1 MNNLIIKGTRN
12 FSGIEI
18 PVVLGG
24 FGEDKKCLS
33 DKTIAEI
40 HGMEDRNVRSRIT
53 DNIKRFR
60 ENVDY
65 IDLKQ
70 RAYETSTSEFLLSLG
85 YAKQSITQAE
95 HIYILSERGYAR
107 LIKIMDTDLAWEIHD
122 KLMDEYFEMREERDK
137 GISINRTQ
145 LSPELQ
151 MFMQMG
157 EAMAKQELEQK
168 RQAKEQERQAL
179 ELNEVKENQK
189 TIAQALGGEIQ
200 GNFRPWVN
208 RSLSAIAES
217 ENYQYIGSREERY
230 RAVRTE
236 SYERLSSKRPCRL
249 NQRVINERDRAME
262 AGASQEK
269 IKAINKLSIIESD
282 KDLKPVYESVIREM
296 LVFYCVEVK

>member
-1 MNNLIIKGTRN
+1 MNNLTIKGTRK

-40 HGMEDRNVRSRIT
+40 HNMREPDVRRRIT
-53 DNIKRFR
+53 DNIKRFKDG
-60 ENVDY
+60 VDF
-65 IDLKQ
+65 IDLKS
-70 RAYETSTSEFLLSLG
+70 RASDAQQLLTDIG
-85 YAKQSITQAE
+85 YTQMQISKAE

-122 KLMDEYFEMREERDK
+122 KLMDEYFEMREERVK
-137 GISINRTQ
+137 GIAINRTQ

-168 RQAKEQERQAL
+168 RQAEEQKRQAI

-189 TIAQALGGEIQ
+189 TIALALDPNGDR
-200 GNFRPWVN
+200 NFRPWVN

-236 SYERLSSKRPCRL
+236 SYERLSAKRPCRL

-269 IKAINKLSIIESD
+269 IKAINKISIIESD

>member
-1 MNNLIIKGTRN
+1 MKDLIIKGTRK

-40 HGMEDRNVRSRIT
+40 HNMREPDVRRRIT
-53 DNIKRFR
+53 DNIKRFKDG
-60 ENVDY
+60 VDF
-65 IDLKQ
+65 IDLKS
-70 RAYETSTSEFLLSLG
+70 RASDAQQLLTDIG
-85 YAKQSITQAE
+85 YTQMQISKAE

-157 EAMAKQELEQK
+157 EAMANQELEQK
-168 RQAKEQERQAL
+168 RQAKEQERQAI

-189 TIAQALGGEIQ
+189 TIALALDPNGDR
-200 GNFRPWVN
+200 NFRPWVN

-236 SYERLSSKRPCRL
+236 SYERLSAKRPCRL

-269 IKAINKLSIIESD
+269 IKAINKISIIESD